1 MKIELDS
8 GQIIITFSERIGIKL
23 NDVLFYVSA
32 NIRELFEENI
42 ITIKQQF
49 FKRKNNLGNNYI
61 RCGILHDSNDRILQY
76 RNFIHVFPKI
86 KIF

>member
-8 GQIIITFSERIGIKL
+8 SQIIITFSERIGIKF

-42 ITIKQQF
+42 ITI
-49 FKRKNNLGNNYI
+49 NHNLKE
-61 RCGILHDSNDRILQY
+61 
-76 RNFIHVFPKI
+76 KI
-86 KIF
+86 I